1 MPEPT
6 NAARELAATG
16 TQGPWS
22 AHEGDLE
29 GKTPLDYIATL
40 LRNRE
45 QDGTTTGRLFLML
58 APNDIDPECGAEVVP
73 ATTGDGPRSEAN
85 AVKIARAVNALGPWA
100 DYDDAVLAYMRHQTV
115 CTDGPE
121 CRALMELWD
130 DFCFKRDAVEAALR
144 GEQP

>member
-1 MPEPT
+1 MSEPT

-16 TQGPWS
+16 TPGPWS

-85 AVKIARAVNALGPWA
+85 AVKIARAVNALGPLG
-100 DYDDAVLAYMRHQTV
+100 DLLDALESAYPSSALQWR
-115 CTDGPE
+115 GPISDAR
-121 CRALMELWD
+121 RA
-130 DFCFKRDAVEAALR
+130 AEAALR

>member
-16 TQGPWS
+16 TPRPWS

-40 LRNRE
+40 LRKRE

-85 AVKIARAVNALGPWA
+85 AVKIARAINALGPLGDLREHIQRAPSIA
-100 DYDDAVLAYMRHQTV
+100 DSLRDWHLWYVRLV
-115 CTDGPE
+115 
-121 CRALMELWD
+121 ELS
-130 DFCFKRDAVEAALR
+130 DAVEAALR